1 MKSTR
6 STHEKTLRM
15 VQTALLMA
23 LEVVLTLLYVPI
35 GTLNLNFGLV
45 PIVVAAIFLGPL
57 AGGLVGC
64 VSGIVTA
71 TQVFTV
77 PNPVYELLIIENPV
91 AACILC
97 LLKTAAA
104 GLVVGLIFKLMNKA
118 SKYFVLN
125 TTVASIAC
133 PIVNTGIF
141 AAGMLTVFGDG
152 LVNHPVI
159 STWGVGL
166 IGIVFVGLIGA
177 NFFVEFVVTAVV
189 SPALCKTLQAAK
201 VFRK

>member
-15 VQTALLMA
+15 VRIALLMA
-23 LEVVLTLLYVPI
+23 LEVVLTLLYIPI

-45 PIVVAAIFLGPL
+45 PIVVAAIFMGPI
-57 AGGLVGC
+57 AGGIVGC

-77 PNPVYELLIIENPV
+77 PNIVYELLIIENPI
-91 AACILC
+91 AACVLC
-97 LLKTAAA
+97 LLKTVAA
-104 GLVVGLIFKLMNKA
+104 GVVVGLIFKVMSKV

-125 TTVASIAC
+125 TTVSSLAC

-141 AAGMLTVFGDG
+141 AAGMLTVFGEG
-152 LVNHPVI
+152 LMNHSII

-166 IGIVFVGLIGA
+166 IGIVFVGLIGV
-177 NFFVEFVVTAVV
+177 NFFVELIVTAIV

-201 VFRK
+201 VFGK

>member
-15 VQTALLMA
+15 VRIALLMA
-23 LEVVLTLLYVPI
+23 LEVVLTLLYIPI

-45 PIVVAAIFLGPL
+45 PIVVAAIFMGPL
-57 AGGLVGC
+57 AGGIVGC

-77 PNPVYELLIIENPV
+77 PNIVYELLIIENPI
-91 AACILC
+91 AACVLC
-97 LLKTAAA
+97 LLKTVAA
-104 GLVVGLIFKLMNKA
+104 GVVVGLIFKVMCKV

-125 TTVASIAC
+125 TTVASLTC

-141 AAGMLTVFGDG
+141 AAGMLTVFGEG
-152 LVNHPVI
+152 LMNHSII

-166 IGIVFVGLIGA
+166 IGIVFVGLIGV
-177 NFFVEFVVTAVV
+177 NFFVELIVTAIV

-201 VFRK
+201 VFGK